1 MGLIAW
7 HSIRVWL
14 KLGYLCDVT
23 YTQVKNNSILV
34 KVQTGQVKCDKQDKI
49 KAVQTIWYVYILIT
63 TQSRKC
69 L

>member
-1 MGLIAW
+1 M
-7 HSIRVWL
+7 
-14 KLGYLCDVT
+14 CDVN